1 MFNSIDIALNEDFQP
16 LSKLDYELTNEK
28 EGLLQIIKVEAV
40 TQKGELF
47 YDEDYGWSLY
57 DFIQVNYDELIQAE
71 IIQRCRVQMGNYDF
85 VNQETVEIKLAFVDD
100 IMKIQIRFK
109 LLSYDEYY
117 NLTIS
122 LLDRVEIEV
131 NEFAG

>member
-1 MFNSIDIALNEDFQP
+1 
-16 LSKLDYELTNEK
+16 
-28 EGLLQIIKVEAV
+28 
-40 TQKGELF
+40 
-47 YDEDYGWSLY
+47 
-57 DFIQVNYDELIQAE
+57 
-71 IIQRCRVQMGNYDF
+71 MGNYDF